1 MSKQSKP
8 NQIGTRKAS
17 YTTTQQPN
25 QQLSKP
31 SPNALITC
39 PTCKQPFP
47 AKYHT
52 CPRICPKRRTR
63 QLFIRS
69 ITKIIILTPQVD
81 FSPKGLVYFSQNEAQ
96 EVLLV

>member
-39 PTCKQPFP
+39 PP
-47 AKYHT
+47 ASN
-52 CPRICPKRRTR
+52 PS
-63 QLFIRS
+63 QQS
-69 ITKIIILTPQVD
+69 IILAR
-81 FSPKGLVYFSQNEAQ
+81 GY
-96 EVLLV
+96 VLSDEHGNFLLGA